1 MARVLVVDDDK
12 LLALTVVGVLE
23 EAGHTPLLARQGD
36 ALVTDLEHAQ
46 YELVL
51 TDLYMPELSGW
62 DVARWIERHR
72 PGTPVVALSGA
83 LAKPGTA
90 DMFDGFAAV
99 MTKGPGVERI
109 GELIAELLRCA
120 PPPRANPLES

>member
-12 LLALTVVGVLE
+12 LLALAVLGVLE
-23 EAGHTPLLARQGD
+23 DAGHTPLLARQGD

-51 TDLYMPELSGW
+51 TDLYMPQVSGW
-62 DVARWIERHR
+62 DVARWVERHR

-83 LAKPGTA
+83 LAVPGNE

-99 MTKGPGVERI
+99 MTKGPEVRKI
-109 GELIAELLRCA
+109 GEVVSEVLGDVLAYEG
-120 PPPRANPLES
+120 PPRQ